1 MKQQNEKTV
10 KRLTTVAMLTAVAVA
25 LQYIEVP
32 IPLMPTF
39 IKLDFSDLPEII
51 GSFMFGPL
59 AGVLIAFLKN
69 LIHLAVSQSG
79 FIGELS
85 NFIIGA
91 SFALTAGLI
100 YKKMPN
106 LKGALI
112 AGVAAAA
119 VSGVISLPVNN
130 YIIYPL
136 YYNIMGFPKEA
147 ILGMYQI
154 IRPSTKSIAE
164 ALLIFNVP
172 FTIIKNLISVIVT
185 LLIYKPLAS
194 ITKKI

>member
-1 MKQQNEKTV
+1 MKPQNEKTV

-32 IPLMPTF
+32 IPLMPSF

-69 LIHLAVSQSG
+69 IIHLAVSQSG

-91 SFALTAGLI
+91 SFSLVAGLI

-106 LKGALI
+106 FKGALI
-112 AGVAAAA
+112 AGVVASA
-119 VSGVISLPVNN
+119 VSGIISLPVNN

-136 YYNIMGFPKEA
+136 YYSVMGFPKEA

-172 FTIIKNLISVIVT
+172 FTIIKNLISAVVT
-185 LLIYKPLAS
+185 LIIYKPLVI
-194 ITKKI
+194 ITKKM

>member
-1 MKQQNEKTV
+1 MKPQNQKTV
-10 KRLTTVAMLTAVAVA
+10 KRLTTIAMLTAVAVA

-51 GSFMFGPL
+51 GSFMFGPF

-69 LIHLAVSQSG
+69 IIHLAVSQSG

-91 SFALTAGLI
+91 SFALVAGFV

-106 LKGALI
+106 IKGALI
-112 AGVAAAA
+112 AGVTASV
-119 VSGVISLPVNN
+119 VSGIISLPVNN
-130 YIIYPL
+130 FIIYPL
-136 YYNIMGFPKEA
+136 YYSVMGFPKEA
-147 ILGMYQI
+147 ILSMYQI
-154 IRPSTKSIAE
+154 IRPSTDSIAE
-164 ALLIFNVP
+164 ALLVFNVP
-172 FTIIKNLISVIVT
+172 FTILKNLVSAIFT
-185 LLIYKPLAS
+185 LLIYKPLTT
-194 ITKKI
+194 ITKQM

>member
-1 MKQQNEKTV
+1 MKPQNQKTV
-10 KRLTTVAMLTAVAVA
+10 KKLTTVAMLTAVAVA

-32 IPLMPTF
+32 IPLMPSF
-39 IKLDFSDLPEII
+39 IKLDFSDLPELIA
-51 GSFMFGPL
+51 SFMFGPL
-59 AGVLIAFLKN
+59 AGVLVAFLKN
-69 LIHLAVSQSG
+69 IIHLAVSQSG

-91 SFALTAGLI
+91 AFALVAGLI

-106 LKGALI
+106 IKGALI
-112 AGVAAAA
+112 AGVVAAG
-119 VSGVISLPVNN
+119 VSGIISLPINN

-136 YYNIMGFPKEA
+136 YYSVMGFPKEA

-164 ALLIFNVP
+164 ALLVFNVP
-172 FTIIKNLISVIVT
+172 FTIIKNLISVVVT
-185 LLIYKPLAS
+185 LMIFKPLVT
-194 ITKKI
+194 ITKKL

>member
-1 MKQQNEKTV
+1 MKPQNQKTV
-10 KRLTTVAMLTAVAVA
+10 KKLTTVAMLTAVAVA

-32 IPLMPTF
+32 IPLMPSF
-39 IKLDFSDLPEII
+39 IKLDFSDLPELIA
-51 GSFMFGPL
+51 SFMFGPL
-59 AGVLIAFLKN
+59 AGVLVAFLKN
-69 LIHLAVSQSG
+69 IIHLAVSQSG

-91 SFALTAGLI
+91 AFALVAGLV

-106 LKGALI
+106 IKGALI
-112 AGVAAAA
+112 AGVVAAG
-119 VSGVISLPVNN
+119 VSGIISLPVNN

-136 YYNIMGFPKEA
+136 YYSVMGFPKEA

-164 ALLIFNVP
+164 ALLVFNVP
-172 FTIIKNLISVIVT
+172 FTIIKNLISVVVT
-185 LLIYKPLAS
+185 LMIFKPLVT
-194 ITKKI
+194 ITKKL

>member
-1 MKQQNEKTV
+1 MKPQNQKTV
-10 KRLTTVAMLTAVAVA
+10 KKLTTVAMLTAVAVA

-32 IPLMPTF
+32 IPLMPSF
-39 IKLDFSDLPEII
+39 IKLDFSDLPELIA
-51 GSFMFGPL
+51 SFMFGPL
-59 AGVLIAFLKN
+59 AGVLVAFLKN
-69 LIHLAVSQSG
+69 IIHLAVSQSG

-91 SFALTAGLI
+91 AFALVAGLI

-106 LKGALI
+106 IKGALI
-112 AGVAAAA
+112 AGVVAAAI
-119 VSGVISLPVNN
+119 SGIISLPVNN

-136 YYNIMGFPKEA
+136 YYSVMGFPKDA
-147 ILGMYQI
+147 ILSMYQI

-164 ALLIFNVP
+164 ALLVFNVP
-172 FTIIKNLISVIVT
+172 FTIIKNLISVVVT
-185 LLIYKPLAS
+185 LMIFKPLVT

>member
-1 MKQQNEKTV
+1 MKPQSQKTV
-10 KRLTTVAMLTAVAVA
+10 KRLTTIAMLTAVAVA

-51 GSFMFGPL
+51 GSFMFGPV
-59 AGVLIAFLKN
+59 AGVLVAFLKN
-69 LIHLAVSQSG
+69 IIHLAVSQSG

-91 SFALTAGLI
+91 SFALVSGLI
-100 YKKMPN
+100 YKKIPN
-106 LKGALI
+106 IKGALI
-112 AGVAAAA
+112 AGVVASV
-119 VSGVISLPVNN
+119 VSGIISLPVNN

-136 YYNIMGFPKEA
+136 YYSVMGFPKEA

-154 IRPSTKSIAE
+154 IRPSTDSIAE
-164 ALLIFNVP
+164 ALLVFNVP
-172 FTIIKNLISVIVT
+172 FTIIKNLVSAVVT
-185 LLIYKPLAS
+185 LMIYKPLVT
-194 ITKKI
+194 ITKKL

>member
-1 MKQQNEKTV
+1 MKPQNQKTV
-10 KRLTTVAMLTAVAVA
+10 KRLTTIAMLTAVAVA

-51 GSFMFGPL
+51 GSFMFGPF

-69 LIHLAVSQSG
+69 IIHLAVSQSG

-91 SFALTAGLI
+91 SFALVAGFV

-106 LKGALI
+106 LKGAII
-112 AGVAAAA
+112 AGVTASI
-119 VSGVISLPVNN
+119 VSGIISLPVNN
-130 YIIYPL
+130 FIIYPL
-136 YYNIMGFPKEA
+136 YYSVMGFPKEA
-147 ILGMYQI
+147 ILSMYQI
-154 IRPSTKSIAE
+154 IRPSTDSIAE
-164 ALLIFNVP
+164 ALLVFNVP
-172 FTIIKNLISVIVT
+172 FTILKNLVSAIFT
-185 LLIYKPLAS
+185 LLIYKPLTT
-194 ITKKI
+194 ITKQM

>member
-1 MKQQNEKTV
+1 MKPQNQKTV

-32 IPLMPTF
+32 IPLMPSF
-39 IKLDFSDLPEII
+39 IKLDFSDLPELIA
-51 GSFMFGPL
+51 SFMFGPL
-59 AGVLIAFLKN
+59 AGVLVAFLKN
-69 LIHLAVSQSG
+69 IIHLAVSQSG

-91 SFALTAGLI
+91 AFAFVAGLI

-106 LKGALI
+106 IKGALI
-112 AGVAAAA
+112 AGVVAAA
-119 VSGVISLPVNN
+119 VSGIISLPVNN

-136 YYNIMGFPKEA
+136 YYSVMGFPKEA

-164 ALLIFNVP
+164 ALLVFNVP
-172 FTIIKNLISVIVT
+172 FTVIKNLISVVVT
-185 LLIYKPLAS
+185 LMIFKPLVT

>member
-1 MKQQNEKTV
+1 MKPQNQKTV
-10 KRLTTVAMLTAVAVA
+10 KKLTTVAMLTAVAVA

-32 IPLMPTF
+32 IPLMPSF
-39 IKLDFSDLPEII
+39 IKLDFSDLPELIA
-51 GSFMFGPL
+51 SFMFGPL
-59 AGVLIAFLKN
+59 AGVLVAFLKN
-69 LIHLAVSQSG
+69 IIHLAVSQSG

-91 SFALTAGLI
+91 TFALVAGLI

-106 LKGALI
+106 IKGALI
-112 AGVAAAA
+112 AGVVAAGA
-119 VSGVISLPVNN
+119 SGIISLPVNN

-136 YYNIMGFPKEA
+136 YYSVMGFPEEA

-164 ALLIFNVP
+164 ALLVFNVP
-172 FTIIKNLISVIVT
+172 FTIIKNLISVVVT
-185 LLIYKPLAS
+185 LMIFKPLVT
-194 ITKKI
+194 ITKKL

>member
-1 MKQQNEKTV
+1 MKPQNQKTV
-10 KRLTTVAMLTAVAVA
+10 KKLTTVAMLTAVAVA

-32 IPLMPTF
+32 IPLMPSF
-39 IKLDFSDLPEII
+39 IKLDFSDLPELIA
-51 GSFMFGPL
+51 SFMFGPL
-59 AGVLIAFLKN
+59 AGVLVAFLKN
-69 LIHLAVSQSG
+69 IIHLAVSQSG

-91 SFALTAGLI
+91 AFALVAGLI

-106 LKGALI
+106 IKGALI
-112 AGVAAAA
+112 AGVVAAG
-119 VSGVISLPVNN
+119 VSGIISLPVNN

-136 YYNIMGFPKEA
+136 YYSVMGFPKEA

-164 ALLIFNVP
+164 ALLVFNVP
-172 FTIIKNLISVIVT
+172 FTIIKNLISVVVT
-185 LLIYKPLAS
+185 LMIFKPLVT
-194 ITKKI
+194 ITKKL